1 MLCVKF
7 DGDLEQ
13 VADLDAE
20 IRIVEEV
27 FREARQKG
35 IHGVFQH
42 SPGTFFFELSL

>member
-1 MLCVKF
+1 MLKF
-7 DGDLEQ
+7 DGNLEQ

-20 IRIVEEV
+20 IRIVEEI

-42 SPGTFFFELSL
+42 SPGAFFFKFSL